1 MGGLY
6 PKRFGQALLSLTA
19 LGVALAGCSNRKDS
33 VLVQNI
39 RPAKYKDEIL
49 RTFPQVVADPTNVRD
64 AAITEP
70 MLNQNGP
77 VHVYYVCVRANS
89 RDASHQ
95 YTGVKEYA
103 GYFYDGHLGQFVE
116 APPELC
122 NKAAY
127 QPFPELEKLCLGKK
141 CS

>member
-1 MGGLY
+1 MRGVY
-6 PKRFGQALLSLTA
+6 PKRLGQALFILTA
-19 LGVALAGCSNRKDS
+19 LGVVLAACSNKKES

-39 RPAKYKDEIL
+39 RPAKYKDEVL
-49 RTFPQVVADPTNVRD
+49 QVFPQAVTDPTNVHD

-89 RDASHQ
+89 RDANHQ

-103 GYFYDGHLGQFVE
+103 GYFYDGHLGQFVD
-116 APPELC
+116 APPGLC
-122 NKAAY
+122 DKAAY